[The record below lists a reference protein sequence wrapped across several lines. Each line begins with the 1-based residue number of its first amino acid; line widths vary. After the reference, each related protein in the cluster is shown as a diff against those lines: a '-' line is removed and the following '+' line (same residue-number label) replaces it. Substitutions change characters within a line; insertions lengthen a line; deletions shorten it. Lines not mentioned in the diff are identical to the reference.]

1 MFLMDID
8 LAGLK
13 MIGYGI
19 AVVGVAIGVGMIFSA
34 VVSSIARQPEVAG
47 KLQSSG
53 LIGAVIIE
61 ALAILAFVLA
71 FIL

>member
-1 MFLMDID
+1 MFLMDVD

-19 AVVGVAIGVGMIFSA
+19 AVVGVAIGVGMIFAS